1 LNYAAA
7 AQQPSG
13 GASAAGETNMNDLL
27 FVVEEPLAFMVFW
40 LWTDFI
46 RFPCF
51 QPVTSA
57 KNLDA
62 TSLK

>member
-1 LNYAAA
+1 
-7 AQQPSG
+7 
-13 GASAAGETNMNDLL
+13 MNDLL
-27 FVVEEPLAFMVFW
+27 FVVKKPLAFSEFW

-57 KNLDA
+57 KNLAA
-62 TSLK
+62 TSSK

>member
-1 LNYAAA
+1 
-7 AQQPSG
+7 
-13 GASAAGETNMNDLL
+13 MNDLL
-27 FVVEEPLAFMVFW
+27 FVVKKPLAFSEFW

-57 KNLDA
+57 KNLAA